1 MDTEE
6 INGITQTIIGCAIKV
21 SRTLGPGFLE
31 KVYENALVFE
41 LRRSR
46 LYVEQQ
52 KALDVFYEGIIVG
65 QYFADLVVEETV
77 LVELKAAKAIDET
90 HQAQVLNYLKTTRL
104 PLGLILNFG
113 TAKLGIKRLIF

>member
-6 INGITQTIIGCAIKV
+6 INGITQTIIGSAIKV

-41 LRRSR
+41 LRRSG

-90 HQAQVLNYLKTTRL
+90 HQA
-104 PLGLILNFG
+104 
-113 TAKLGIKRLIF
+113 